1 MQQPINQKSSVIL
14 TPDELAALEV
24 GIRSEATEEIHTL
37 EESIEFARKRRKA
50 WMKTPESRS
59 A

>member
-1 MQQPINQKSSVIL
+1 MQQSINQKPTVTL

-24 GIRSEATEEIHTL
+24 GIRSESTEEIHTL
-37 EESIEFARKRRKA
+37 DESVEFARKRRKS